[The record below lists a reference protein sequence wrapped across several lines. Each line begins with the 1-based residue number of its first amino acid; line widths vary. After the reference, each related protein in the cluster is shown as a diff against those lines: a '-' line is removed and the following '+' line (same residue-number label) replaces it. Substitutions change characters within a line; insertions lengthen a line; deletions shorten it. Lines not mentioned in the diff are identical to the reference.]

1 MKSFIYVVLIVLLS
15 PTWVYAQSP
24 TVAELSIPTLT
35 QDPSPSA
42 SLTLTPTLSPTP
54 TGDVRVTEIKVNGS
68 TMDITGATSLTLP
81 LQNVSAGQPFVVDIA
96 ITFSDSTTQRRVISF
111 KYTSPTPTPI
121 PTAAQSSTGSTRS
134 SADFFGDTTRRAPAA
149 TQDSTQTPTTYAPA
163 VGSGNYDLN
172 SDGKINALDAS
183 LFKQELRKP
192 ASQRDLKKDFNGDS
206 AVNNFDYSSLLKNLG
221 R

>member
-1 MKSFIYVVLIVLLS
+1 MVGLPTSILS
-15 PTWVYAQSP
+15 
-24 TVAELSIPTLT
+24 
-35 QDPSPSA
+35 QDASLSA
-42 SLTLTPTLSPTP
+42 SLAPAPTLSPGL
-54 TGDVRVTEIKVNGS
+54 TGVIRVTEIKVNGS
-68 TMDITGATSLTLP
+68 AVDITGATSLTLP
-81 LQNVSAGQPFVVDIA
+81 LQNVSTGQPFVADIA

-111 KYTSPTPTPI
+111 RYTSPTPTPI

-134 SADFFGDTTRRAPAA
+134 SADFFGDTTRRAHAA
-149 TQDSTQTPTTYAPA
+149 TQDGTPTPTTYAPA
-163 VGSGNYDLN
+163 AGSGNYDLN